1 MVTFI
6 SHYIGIYKEK
16 TFAVYKIVRSSP
28 VIELH
33 SDLIIQDKSWYFM
46 TVFGDSK
53 RILLSRK
60 ASNFL
65 DSARF

>member
-6 SHYIGIYKEK
+6 SHIGIYKEK
-16 TFAVYKIVRSSP
+16 TFAVYKIVRNSP